1 MKFKRLLSVLLS
13 VILLVSCFTGIGVA
27 SVATED
33 GESLTVIGASI
44 RISGVQGLRFVG
56 EISKENVLITG
67 EDANFGFILIPQTM
81 IGKNEKI
88 TVETAGVRAVP
99 AKKLLT
105 ETEEYCQFSAVL
117 TEIPAEF
124 YGSDIVARVY
134 FRQGEA
140 YTYST
145 QISRSI
151 KTVAELILSAEK
163 PTDQELSVAR
173 QVMAAYEAVGTDIL
187 VNAEDIWNLKVKTP
201 TVVEDFSLAPNEFYL
216 KVENEQPI
224 IGVFNQSIDLAVN
237 SANAFWKE
245 HKSELEEGYFQK
257 SNFVIKPVSYT
268 ELTAS
273 DPKILVYGGT
283 DKNALLYTTDDEITF
298 RFSCYSGETLV
309 SVPYIKY
316 EIYNEATGMTSRGYV
331 DASSGT
337 ATVTVSATGK
347 VGAVYVDAS
356 ACDASKNK
364 ITENITT
371 IDGYHF
377 RGSAI
382 VDSQSITMS
391 VETPSDFDN
400 FWNTQKTALYSSPI
414 EIIEMVEKQ
423 SGKSGFKLFYVE
435 LKCNV
440 YSGETDGIVSG
451 YLTYPISASS
461 SSKINLRVA
470 FKGYSFSASSPSY
483 NAGAATFSVCAH
495 SIDCELAISDSSY
508 LSEQEKK
515 NTIFDKTANSNRETA
530 YFRGM
535 IMRDLQAARF
545 MMEYFGEKGIGDGK
559 GKGFWNGTNFIASGG
574 SQGAFQ
580 AIAVAALDENIT
592 YLNVSIPW
600 MCDVKAANGRRK
612 SDFIMDYTSALEYYD
627 TTSFAH
633 LITCKTRVSFSLGD
647 ATAPVSGVIAFY
659 NALTC
664 EKTLVASQNASHSAW
679 LQPTEYELREA
690 SQH

>member
-1 MKFKRLLSVLLS
+1 MKLKRVLAVLLS
-13 VILLVSCFTGIGVA
+13 VVVLLACFTGI
-27 SVATED
+27 SVVSAD
-33 GESLTVIGASI
+33 ADDHGSLNVVGASI

-224 IGVFNQSIDLAVN
+224 IGVFNQSIDLAVD
-237 SANAFWKE
+237 SAMALWREKR
-245 HKSELEEGYFQK
+245 SELEEGFFEK
-257 SNFVIKPVSYT
+257 SSFSY
-268 ELTAS
+268 EPISLSSA
-273 DPKILVYGGT
+273 DKKICVYGGT
-283 DKNALLYTTDDEITF
+283 DKNPLSYTKNDEITF
-298 RFSCYSGETLV
+298 RFACYSGEKLV

-316 EIYNEATGMTSRGYV
+316 EIYNEATGRSTNGYV
-331 DASSGT
+331 DASSGS

-347 VGAVYVDAS
+347 AGAVYVDVS
-356 ACDASKNK
+356 ACNASKNK

-461 SSKINLRVA
+461 SSKIDLRVA

-495 SIDCELAISDSSY
+495 SIDCELANSDSSY

-559 GKGFWNGTNFIASGG
+559 GKEFWNGTNFIASGG

-592 YLNVSIPW
+592 YLNISIPW

-612 SDFIMDYTSALEYYD
+612 SNFIMDYTSALEYYD

-633 LITCKTRVSFSLGD
+633 LITCKTRVSLSLGD

-679 LQPTEYELREA
+679 LQPTEYKLREA

>member
-224 IGVFNQSIDLAVN
+224 IGVFNKSIDLAVD
-237 SANAFWKE
+237 SAMALWREKR
-245 HKSELEEGYFQK
+245 SELEEGFFEK
-257 SNFVIKPVSYT
+257 SSFSY
-268 ELTAS
+268 EPISLSSA
-273 DPKILVYGGT
+273 DKKICVYGGT
-283 DKNALLYTTDDEITF
+283 DKNPLSYTKNDEITF
-298 RFSCYSGETLV
+298 RFACYSGEKLV

-364 ITENITT
+364 ITENITA

-461 SSKINLRVA
+461 SSKIDLRVA

-495 SIDCELAISDSSY
+495 SIDCELANSDSSY

-559 GKGFWNGTNFIASGG
+559 GKKFWNGTNFIASGG

-600 MCDVKAANGRRK
+600 MCDVKAANGRRM

-633 LITCKTRVSFSLGD
+633 LITCKTRVSLSLGD

>member
-1 MKFKRLLSVLLS
+1 
-13 VILLVSCFTGIGVA
+13 VSAT
-27 SVATED
+27 ATEH
-33 GESLTVIGASI
+33 GSLTVIGASI
-44 RISGVQGLRFVG
+44 RTSGVQGLRFVG
-56 EISKENVLITG
+56 EISKEHALVTG
-67 EDANFGFILIPQTM
+67 EDANFGFLLIPQTM
-81 IGKNEKI
+81 IGKNEMI
-88 TVETAGVRAVP
+88 TVETAGVREVP

-140 YTYST
+140 YTYSS
-145 QISRSI
+145 QISRSV
-151 KTVAELILSAEK
+151 KTVAELILSAEN
-163 PTDQELSVAR
+163 PTDQELSVAK
-173 QVMAAYEAVGTDIL
+173 QVMSAYEAVGTDIL
-187 VNAEDIWNLKVKTP
+187 VNAKDIWNLKIKTP
-201 TVVEDFSLAPNEFYL
+201 TVVEDFSLAPNEYYL

-224 IGVFNQSIDLAVN
+224 IGVFNQSIDLAVD
-237 SANAFWKE
+237 SAMALWREKR
-245 HKSELEEGYFQK
+245 SELKEGFFEK
-257 SNFVIKPVSYT
+257 SSFSY
-268 ELTAS
+268 EPISLSNA
-273 DPKILVYGGT
+273 DKKISVYGGT
-283 DKNALLYTTDDEITF
+283 DKNPLTYTKNDEITF
-298 RFSCYSGETLV
+298 RFACYSGERLV
-309 SVPYIKY
+309 SVPYVKY
-316 EIYNEATGMTSRGYV
+316 EIYNEATGRTTSGYV

-347 VGAVYVDAS
+347 AGAVYIDAS

-377 RGSAI
+377 RGSAV

-391 VETPSDFDN
+391 VETPSDFDD

-423 SGKSGFKLFYVE
+423 SEKSGFKLFYVE

-451 YLTYPISASS
+451 YLTYPTSASASS
-461 SSKINLRVA
+461 KIDLRVA

-483 NAGAATFSVCAH
+483 NASAATFSVCAH
-495 SIDCELAISDSSY
+495 SIDCELANSDSGY

-515 NTIFDKTANSNRETA
+515 NTIFDKTANSDRETA

-535 IMRDLQAARF
+535 ILRDLQAARF
-545 MMEYFGEKGIGDGK
+545 MVEYFGEMGIGDGK
-559 GKGFWNGTNFIASGG
+559 GKGLWNGTNFTASGG

-580 AIAVAALDENIT
+580 AIAVAALDQNIT
-592 YLNVSIPW
+592 YLSISIPW
-600 MCDVKAANGRRK
+600 MCDVRSANGRRK
-612 SDFIMDYTSALEYYD
+612 SNFIMDYTAALEYYD

-633 LITCKTRVSFSLGD
+633 LITCKTRVSASLGD

-664 EKTLVASQNASHSAW
+664 EKILLASQNASHSAW
-679 LQPTEYELREA
+679 LQPTDYELRET